1 MSEYSPDCW
10 VVVEITDKET
20 KVFRILASW
29 YGGFAGP
36 NSWKLGST
44 IERVI
49 KHEHF
54 FEFENSS
61 GSTYY
66 CQPGVYKMS
75 MLSASIYDGF
85 CADVAKF
92 GGTIR
97 ILDLNEIETL
107 NEILKT
113 AAGVVKR

>member
-10 VVVEITDKET
+10 VVVEIAHKET

-29 YGGFAGP
+29 FGGFAGA

-44 IERVI
+44 IEHVI
-49 KHEHF
+49 KHKEF
-54 FEFENSS
+54 FEFKNSS

-66 CQPGVYKMS
+66 CQPSVYKMS
-75 MLSASIYDGF
+75 MLSASIYNGF
-85 CADVAKF
+85 CADVAAA

-97 ILDLNEIETL
+97 ILDLKEIDTL
-107 NEILKT
+107 NEVLL
-113 AAGVVKR
+113 